1 MPNKSASMIPLRLR
15 IKRQLQK
22 NWILYLMN
30 LPVFLYFIVFH
41 YYPMYGAT
49 LAFRDYRVKAGI
61 LGSPWIGFL
70 NFERF
75 FCSSYFETMLT
86 NTLGISV
93 YSLLVGFPISII
105 FALQLNYL
113 QSNKLKKTIQMASY
127 APHFIS
133 TVVIACMLTLFTKH
147 ETGVF
152 NSVFRAALGLK
163 SVNWLAVPS
172 WFKSIYVW
180 SGIWQNMGWNA
191 IIYLSALAGVDPQMH
206 EAAIIDGA
214 TKLQRIRHIDIPS
227 ISSTIIML
235 LILRMGSMMS
245 VGFEK
250 VFLLQNDLNYKAS
263 VTISTYVYR
272 IGLLDGDYSF
282 STAVGL
288 FNNVINITLLV
299 SVNKLSR
306 RVLGESLF

>member
-1 MPNKSASMIPLRLR
+1 MNKIPLKRR
-15 IKRQLQK
+15 IKKQFQR

-30 LPVFLYFIVFH
+30 IPVFIYFLVFH

-49 LAFRDYRVKAGI
+49 LAFKDFKIKKGI
-61 LGSPWIGFL
+61 MGSPWVGFEH
-70 NFERF
+70 FERF
-75 FCSSYFETMLT
+75 FRSSYFEKMIG

-93 YSLLVGFPISII
+93 YSLLVGFPI
-105 FALQLNYL
+105 FALLLNYL
-113 QSNKLKKTIQMASY
+113 RSSKLKKTVQMASY
-127 APHFIS
+127 APHFLS
-133 TVVIACMLTLFTKH
+133 TVVIACMLTLFTRP

-152 NSVFRAALGLK
+152 NSVFRAALGLE
-163 SVNWLAVPS
+163 SVNWLAKPE

-180 SGIWQNMGWNA
+180 SGVWQHMGWDA

-227 ISSTIIML
+227 IKSTILML
-235 LILRMGSMMS
+235 LILKMGSLMS

-263 VTISTYVYR
+263 VTISTYVYE
-272 IGLLDGDYSF
+272 IGLLDGNYSF

-288 FNNVINITLLV
+288 FNNVINIILLV
-299 SVNKLSR
+299 SVNTISKK
-306 RVLGESLF
+306 VFDESLF